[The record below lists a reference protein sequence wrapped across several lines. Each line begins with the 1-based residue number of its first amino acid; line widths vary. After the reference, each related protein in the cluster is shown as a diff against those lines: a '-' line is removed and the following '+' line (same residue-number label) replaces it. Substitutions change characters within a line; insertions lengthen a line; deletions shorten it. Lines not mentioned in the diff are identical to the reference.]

1 MPTFMMKTV
10 HASDLRCDLDVAL
23 NYAIADITRDL
34 GKNGW
39 RVEFPVVRSGDGK
52 SADIQFVK
60 D

>member
-1 MPTFMMKTV
+1 MMKTV